1 MMFLWI
7 IIIGVLIYFL
17 MNGDYDNILN
27 KKDNTT
33 ALEKLNKRLANGDIS
48 VEEYN
53 EIKQTLSSN

>member
-1 MMFLWI
+1 MFLWI